1 MVMIVKD
8 HEKKAHGF
16 ISVTRYGCYPGS
28 TADSKIRYGAGA
40 QKSAWRGA
48 RSQLAA
54 AGAGPWPPRPWGC
67 AGRNLAFGL
76 PLSWQARFS
85 PRAAVRNEAPPPP
98 RAARDPSSS

>member
-28 TADSKIRYGAGA
+28 PADSKIRYGAGA

-54 AGAGPWPPRPWGC
+54 VDAGPWPLRPWVRK
-67 AGRNLAFGL
+67 GRTLAFGL
-76 PLSWQARFS
+76 HCSEQ
-85 PRAAVRNEAPPPP
+85 
-98 RAARDPSSS
+98 